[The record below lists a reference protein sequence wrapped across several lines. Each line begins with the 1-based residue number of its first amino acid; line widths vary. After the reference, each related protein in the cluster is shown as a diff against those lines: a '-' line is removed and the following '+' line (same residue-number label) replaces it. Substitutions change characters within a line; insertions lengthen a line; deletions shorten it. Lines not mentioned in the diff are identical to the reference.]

1 MMTASICTS
10 SSYFEYNCQDQ
21 TIQLWQE
28 MTPTLSFYLQL
39 NLTNFMRANSHCHTV
54 ESNMK
59 EAIPSADFFSNSRQW
74 LAGWFVVS
82 YDAGLYKCHCGVLNV
97 LFFGQYVNPYYSV
110 HTTFQRKKCHHFHC
124 TYTNNFLILKS
135 ILLLTR
141 VL

>member
-1 MMTASICTS
+1 
-10 SSYFEYNCQDQ
+10 
-21 TIQLWQE
+21 
-28 MTPTLSFYLQL
+28 
-39 NLTNFMRANSHCHTV
+39 
-54 ESNMK
+54 MK

-82 YDAGLYKCHCGVLNV
+82 YDAGLYKCHWGVLNV